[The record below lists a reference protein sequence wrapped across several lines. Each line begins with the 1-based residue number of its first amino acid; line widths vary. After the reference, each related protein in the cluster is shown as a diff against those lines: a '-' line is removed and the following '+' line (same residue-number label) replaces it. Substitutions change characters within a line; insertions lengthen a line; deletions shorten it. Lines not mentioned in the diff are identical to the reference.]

1 MEFSNPLLRR
11 YRSDRRKL
19 LEFLMSSG
27 LIGKITT
34 PAGPITPFSNIDFD
48 AISIDYV
55 LECVQSGGVLDVSEA
70 TKRYYFESAHPVMRH
85 LQSGDVFYLHSDP
98 RSAGSPPHRV
108 PPSII
113 THQREFVESRNSQLS
128 NPAGE
133 RSPLSS
139 KQVTAAPDIN
149 GLHNASILSVGLL
162 DDDMRESAYE
172 VFLASMLFSG
182 VEIHSTEGKKREKPS
197 KFLAGLKNRRD
208 KRQTE
213 RHIESESPERHF
225 KISEAADTFIR
236 RRLTQF
242 ATGKSCEPIDIPQLS
257 LVLLTGVLRSDFPTF
272 SSFQFLLAFLVNCNT
287 SADGQEIYLPIVAHE
302 EAMTGLQANVFE
314 ELVSSDDRNTE
325 KQLIGTS
332 LGKIRNAQEW
342 DIKMS
347 PSQRGDVL
355 LTLRQVALAFSSI
368 PGRFGVE
375 GETYYWTTGYH
386 LNVRLYEKLLC
397 GVFDILEDGQ
407 LIEEAQ
413 EILKLMKLTW
423 SMLGI
428 TERLHHA
435 LFAWVLFKQFVATEE
450 AVLLDY
456 AICEVERVLSAGVY
470 DDKEVAYLKSLTCG
484 TIGNGCEIRLNLLQ
498 SIFSSITSWCDS
510 KLQDYHL
517 HFSQKSSFF
526 ERVLTMG
533 LSAGVQDFVPH
544 GNNQFAGSCLP
555 NEMAREKIGKYVE
568 KSLDA
573 ACTRVT
579 ELTTIGSVKD
589 KMHPLAVLASELRLI
604 AEKDL
609 SLFAPVLRSWY
620 PRCAIVSAKT
630 LHQFYGERLKPFLK
644 DITCLT
650 EDVRKVLPGAYAL
663 ERCLIQLYSSAC
675 EENDSQYCQEFDHY
689 PIAEISRSIIL
700 DWVVAQHDR
709 ILEWTGRAFD
719 LEDWEPL
726 SLQQKQAAS
735 AVEVF
740 RIIEE
745 VYFAITLE
753 VLALKIGQ
761 ESCLVH
767 NSRSDFSA
775 LGPATGFNLMT
786 VDQFFEW
793 SLPMDI
799 THLQALLS
807 IIFHSLDN
815 YLVKVVSQ
823 LGKLFQEVEKFLK
836 IEKQSLYPPTP
847 PLTRYKE
854 ATFPIVKKKAVESF
868 IIDNE
873 IYKQLDE
880 LTASKLCIRLNT
892 FRYFQKQISALEDG
906 IRKSW
911 VSVTSYQTDRHC
923 LQALTG
929 KTSETSETTD
939 VNAESVS
946 ELFVATLDCIRDSAA
961 NAIRKTSDFLGT
973 KIVFW
978 DMRDSFLYYL
988 YHGGVEGNRL
998 DGVLPQF
1005 DSVLNNICGLI
1016 DDTIRDLVV
1025 SNIWKASL
1033 EGFMWVLLD
1042 GGPSRAFSDTDITMI
1057 EEDFNMLKDLFVA
1070 DGEGLPRSLVEE
1082 QAKFYHQIL
1091 NLFSLKTESLI
1102 RMLMASS
1109 EHISVGVSS
1118 HKYGQRYLGDAQTL
1132 IRVLC
1137 HKKDREASMFLK
1149 THYRLPSSSEYDD
1162 ETAVED
1168 SSFSSPL
1175 VSDIWKRSTS
1185 FRWSDK
1191 EASMS
1196 LNRTSYKHLQTGD
1209 KPLGPYA
1216 ASEELYSSQVAWC
1229 RGKSRVSETG
1239 GMHGAICFGLITE
1252 IDLVSFTGFEKDQFM
1267 IIEFFV
1273 VD

>member
-1 MEFSNPLLRR
+1 MESSNPLLRR

-27 LIGKITT
+27 IIGKITT
-34 PAGPITPFSNIDFD
+34 PAGPTTSFSNIDFD

-55 LECVQSGGVLDVSEA
+55 LECVESGGVLDVSEA
-70 TKRYYFESAHPVMRH
+70 TKRYYFDSTHPVMRH

-98 RSAGSPPHRV
+98 DAAGSPPHRV
-108 PPSII
+108 PPPII
-113 THQREFVESRNSQLS
+113 TNQREFVESRNSQWS

-133 RSPLSS
+133 RSQLPS
-139 KQVTAAPDIN
+139 KQATAAPDIN
-149 GLHNASILSVGLL
+149 SLHNASILSVGLPTLKTGLL
-162 DDDMRESAYE
+162 DDDMQESAYE
-172 VFLASMLFSG
+172 VFLACMLFSG
-182 VEIHSTEGKKREKPS
+182 VEIHSTEGKKREKSS

-208 KRQTE
+208 KRHTE

-225 KISEAADTFIR
+225 KVLDTIRIQMQISEAADTFIR

-242 ATGKSCEPIDIPQLS
+242 ATGKSCESIDIPQLS
-257 LVLLTGVLRSDFPTF
+257 LVLLTGALRSDFP
-272 SSFQFLLAFLVNCNT
+272 SEKS
-287 SADGQEIYLPIVAHE
+287 YLKWKNR
-302 EAMTGLQANVFE
+302 QASVFE
-314 ELVSSDDRNTE
+314 ELVSSDDRKTE

-332 LGKIRNAQEW
+332 LEKIRNAQEW

-347 PSQRGDVL
+347 PSQRSDVL

-386 LNVRLYEKLLC
+386 LNIRLYEKLLC

-407 LIEEAQ
+407 LIEEA
-413 EILKLMKLTW
+413 EEVLKLMKLTW

-470 DDKEVAYLKSLTCG
+470 DDKEVAYLKSLTCF

-498 SIFSSITSWCDS
+498 SIFSSITSWCES
-510 KLQDYHL
+510 KLLDYHL

-526 ERVLTMG
+526 ERVLTLV

-555 NEMAREKIGKYVE
+555 DEMAREKIKKYVE

-573 ACTRVT
+573 ACKRVT
-579 ELTTIGSVKD
+579 ELTTIGSAKD
-589 KMHPLAVLASELRLI
+589 KMHPLAILASELRLI

-609 SLFAPVLRSWY
+609 SLFAPVLRRWY

-650 EDVRKVLPGAYAL
+650 DDVRKVLPAAYAL

-675 EENDSQYCQEFDHY
+675 EGNDSQYCQEFDHY

-726 SLQQKQAAS
+726 SFQQKQAAS

-745 VYFAITLE
+745 
-753 VLALKIGQ
+753 
-761 ESCLVH
+761 
-767 NSRSDFSA
+767 
-775 LGPATGFNLMT
+775 T

-823 LGKLFQEVEKFLK
+823 LV
-836 IEKQSLYPPTP
+836 EKQSLYPPTP

-868 IIDNE
+868 IIDDE

-923 LQALTG
+923 LQAYSPFHSATG
-929 KTSETSETTD
+929 KTSGNSETTD

-998 DGVLPQF
+998 DDVLPQF
-1005 DSVLNNICGLI
+1005 DSVLNNICGLV

-1042 GGPSRAFSDTDITMI
+1042 GGPSRAFSDTDIPMI

-1118 HKYGQRYLGDAQTL
+1118 HKYGQRYLGDAHTL

-1137 HKKDREASMFLK
+1137 HKKDREASTFLK

-1162 ETAVED
+1162 ETAVEN

-1175 VSDIWKRSTS
+1175 ASDIWKRSTS
-1185 FRWSDK
+1185 FSWSEK
-1191 EASMS
+1191 GHSSFRSIKKKLQEA
-1196 LNRTSYKHLQTGD
+1196 TWK
-1209 KPLGPYA
+1209 
-1216 ASEELYSSQVAWC
+1216 
-1229 RGKSRVSETG
+1229 
-1239 GMHGAICFGLITE
+1239 
-1252 IDLVSFTGFEKDQFM
+1252 
-1267 IIEFFV
+1267 
-1273 VD
+1273 

>member
-1 MEFSNPLLRR
+1 M
-11 YRSDRRKL
+11 
-19 LEFLMSSG
+19 
-27 LIGKITT
+27 
-34 PAGPITPFSNIDFD
+34 
-48 AISIDYV
+48 
-55 LECVQSGGVLDVSEA
+55 Q
-70 TKRYYFESAHPVMRH
+70 
-85 LQSGDVFYLHSDP
+85 
-98 RSAGSPPHRV
+98 
-108 PPSII
+108 
-113 THQREFVESRNSQLS
+113 
-128 NPAGE
+128 
-133 RSPLSS
+133 
-139 KQVTAAPDIN
+139 
-149 GLHNASILSVGLL
+149 
-162 DDDMRESAYE
+162 ESAYE
-172 VFLASMLFSG
+172 VFLACMLFSG
-182 VEIHSTEGKKREKPS
+182 VEIHSTEGKKREKSS

-208 KRQTE
+208 KRHTE

-225 KISEAADTFIR
+225 KVLDTIRIQMQISEAADTFIR

-242 ATGKSCEPIDIPQLS
+242 ATGKSCESIDIPQLS
-257 LVLLTGVLRSDFPTF
+257 LVLLTGALRSDFP
-272 SSFQFLLAFLVNCNT
+272 SEKS
-287 SADGQEIYLPIVAHE
+287 YLKWKNR
-302 EAMTGLQANVFE
+302 QASVFE
-314 ELVSSDDRNTE
+314 ELVSSDDRKTE

-332 LGKIRNAQEW
+332 LEKIRNAQEW

-347 PSQRGDVL
+347 PSQRSDVL

-386 LNVRLYEKLLC
+386 LNIRLYEKLLC

-407 LIEEAQ
+407 LIEEA
-413 EILKLMKLTW
+413 EEVLKLMKLTW

-470 DDKEVAYLKSLTCG
+470 DDKEVAYLKSLTCF

-498 SIFSSITSWCDS
+498 SIFSSITSWCES
-510 KLQDYHL
+510 KLLDYHL

-526 ERVLTMG
+526 ERVLTLV

-555 NEMAREKIGKYVE
+555 DEMAREKIKKYVE

-573 ACTRVT
+573 ACKRVT
-579 ELTTIGSVKD
+579 ELTTIGSAKD
-589 KMHPLAVLASELRLI
+589 KMHPLAILASELRLI

-609 SLFAPVLRSWY
+609 SLFAPVLRRWY

-650 EDVRKVLPGAYAL
+650 DDVRKVLPAAYAL

-675 EENDSQYCQEFDHY
+675 EGNDSQYCQEFDHY

-726 SLQQKQAAS
+726 SFQQKQAAS

-745 VYFAITLE
+745 
-753 VLALKIGQ
+753 
-761 ESCLVH
+761 
-767 NSRSDFSA
+767 
-775 LGPATGFNLMT
+775 T

-823 LGKLFQEVEKFLK
+823 LV
-836 IEKQSLYPPTP
+836 EKQSLYPPTP

-868 IIDNE
+868 IIDDE

-923 LQALTG
+923 LQAYSPFHSATG
-929 KTSETSETTD
+929 KTSGNSETTD

-998 DGVLPQF
+998 DDVLPQF
-1005 DSVLNNICGLI
+1005 DSVLNNICGLV

-1042 GGPSRAFSDTDITMI
+1042 GGPSRAFSDTDIPMI

-1118 HKYGQRYLGDAQTL
+1118 HKYGQRYLGDAHTL

-1137 HKKDREASMFLK
+1137 HKKDREASTFLK

-1162 ETAVED
+1162 ETAVEN

-1175 VSDIWKRSTS
+1175 ASDIWKRSTS
-1185 FRWSDK
+1185 FSWSEK
-1191 EASMS
+1191 GHSSFRSIKKKLQEA
-1196 LNRTSYKHLQTGD
+1196 TWK
-1209 KPLGPYA
+1209 
-1216 ASEELYSSQVAWC
+1216 
-1229 RGKSRVSETG
+1229 
-1239 GMHGAICFGLITE
+1239 
-1252 IDLVSFTGFEKDQFM
+1252 
-1267 IIEFFV
+1267 
-1273 VD
+1273 

>member
-34 PAGPITPFSNIDFD
+34 PAGPITSFSNIDFD

-55 LECVQSGGVLDVSEA
+55 LEMFSP
-70 TKRYYFESAHPVMRH
+70 KRVNIDNFLMIQVDNLCRWFKLHRH

-113 THQREFVESRNSQLS
+113 THQREFVESRNSQWS

-149 GLHNASILSVGLL
+149 GLHNASILSVGLPTLKTGLL

-272 SSFQFLLAFLVNCNT
+272 SSFRFLLAFLVNWSFDLTFTIKSIISGSLERRDLAKLKSECVKESVFKICSNT

-332 LGKIRNAQEW
+332 LGKIRNAPEW

-347 PSQRGDVL
+347 PSQRSDVL

-386 LNVRLYEKLLC
+386 LNIRLYEKLLC

-609 SLFAPVLRSWY
+609 SLFAPILRSWY

-745 VYFAITLE
+745 
-753 VLALKIGQ
+753 
-761 ESCLVH
+761 
-767 NSRSDFSA
+767 
-775 LGPATGFNLMT
+775 
-786 VDQFFEW
+786 
-793 SLPMDI
+793 
-799 THLQALLS
+799 
-807 IIFHSLDN
+807 
-815 YLVKVVSQ
+815 
-823 LGKLFQEVEKFLK
+823 
-836 IEKQSLYPPTP
+836 
-847 PLTRYKE
+847 
-854 ATFPIVKKKAVESF
+854 
-868 IIDNE
+868 
-873 IYKQLDE
+873 
-880 LTASKLCIRLNT
+880 
-892 FRYFQKQISALEDG
+892 
-906 IRKSW
+906 
-911 VSVTSYQTDRHC
+911 
-923 LQALTG
+923 
-929 KTSETSETTD
+929 
-939 VNAESVS
+939 
-946 ELFVATLDCIRDSAA
+946 
-961 NAIRKTSDFLGT
+961 
-973 KIVFW
+973 
-978 DMRDSFLYYL
+978 
-988 YHGGVEGNRL
+988 
-998 DGVLPQF
+998 
-1005 DSVLNNICGLI
+1005 VLNNICGLI

-1168 SSFSSPL
+1168 SSFGSPL

-1191 EASMS
+1191 GHSSFRRATNLWVLTQQVKNCTARRSLGVGARAECLKQEACTEQFALALSQRLILFHLLVS
-1196 LNRTSYKHLQTGD
+1196 KRTS
-1209 KPLGPYA
+1209 
-1216 ASEELYSSQVAWC
+1216 S
-1229 RGKSRVSETG
+1229 
-1239 GMHGAICFGLITE
+1239 
-1252 IDLVSFTGFEKDQFM
+1252 
-1267 IIEFFV
+1267 
-1273 VD
+1273 

>member
-34 PAGPITPFSNIDFD
+34 PAGPITSFSNIDFD

-70 TKRYYFESAHPVMRH
+70 TKRYYFESAHPVMVRNAEKI
-85 LQSGDVFYLHSDP
+85 VPDP

-113 THQREFVESRNSQLS
+113 THQREFVESRNSQWS

-149 GLHNASILSVGLL
+149 GLHNASILSVGLPTLKTGLL

-225 KISEAADTFIR
+225 KELVGHSVLQLNIKEKRYMKKLMNMSTF
-236 RRLTQF
+236 L
-242 ATGKSCEPIDIPQLS
+242 A
-257 LVLLTGVLRSDFPTF
+257 F
-272 SSFQFLLAFLVNCNT
+272 SSFRFLLAFLVNCNT

-332 LGKIRNAQEW
+332 LGKIRNAQ
-342 DIKMS
+342 
-347 PSQRGDVL
+347 
-355 LTLRQVALAFSSI
+355 
-368 PGRFGVE
+368 
-375 GETYYWTTGYH
+375 
-386 LNVRLYEKLLC
+386 
-397 GVFDILEDGQ
+397 
-407 LIEEAQ
+407 
-413 EILKLMKLTW
+413 
-423 SMLGI
+423 
-428 TERLHHA
+428 
-435 LFAWVLFKQFVATEE
+435 
-450 AVLLDY
+450 
-456 AICEVERVLSAGVY
+456 
-470 DDKEVAYLKSLTCG
+470 
-484 TIGNGCEIRLNLLQ
+484 
-498 SIFSSITSWCDS
+498 
-510 KLQDYHL
+510 
-517 HFSQKSSFF
+517 
-526 ERVLTMG
+526 
-533 LSAGVQDFVPH
+533 
-544 GNNQFAGSCLP
+544 
-555 NEMAREKIGKYVE
+555 
-568 KSLDA
+568 
-573 ACTRVT
+573 
-579 ELTTIGSVKD
+579 
-589 KMHPLAVLASELRLI
+589 
-604 AEKDL
+604 
-609 SLFAPVLRSWY
+609 
-620 PRCAIVSAKT
+620 
-630 LHQFYGERLKPFLK
+630 
-644 DITCLT
+644 
-650 EDVRKVLPGAYAL
+650 
-663 ERCLIQLYSSAC
+663 
-675 EENDSQYCQEFDHY
+675 
-689 PIAEISRSIIL
+689 IAEISRSIIL

-745 VYFAITLE
+745 
-753 VLALKIGQ
+753 
-761 ESCLVH
+761 
-767 NSRSDFSA
+767 
-775 LGPATGFNLMT
+775 
-786 VDQFFEW
+786 
-793 SLPMDI
+793 
-799 THLQALLS
+799 
-807 IIFHSLDN
+807 
-815 YLVKVVSQ
+815 
-823 LGKLFQEVEKFLK
+823 
-836 IEKQSLYPPTP
+836 
-847 PLTRYKE
+847 
-854 ATFPIVKKKAVESF
+854 
-868 IIDNE
+868 
-873 IYKQLDE
+873 
-880 LTASKLCIRLNT
+880 
-892 FRYFQKQISALEDG
+892 
-906 IRKSW
+906 
-911 VSVTSYQTDRHC
+911 
-923 LQALTG
+923 
-929 KTSETSETTD
+929 
-939 VNAESVS
+939 
-946 ELFVATLDCIRDSAA
+946 
-961 NAIRKTSDFLGT
+961 
-973 KIVFW
+973 
-978 DMRDSFLYYL
+978 
-988 YHGGVEGNRL
+988 
-998 DGVLPQF
+998 
-1005 DSVLNNICGLI
+1005 
-1016 DDTIRDLVV
+1016 
-1025 SNIWKASL
+1025 
-1033 EGFMWVLLD
+1033 
-1042 GGPSRAFSDTDITMI
+1042 
-1057 EEDFNMLKDLFVA
+1057 DLFVA

-1168 SSFSSPL
+1168 SSFGSPL

-1196 LNRTSYKHLQTGD
+1196 LNRTSYKHLQTGN

-1216 ASEELYSSQVAWC
+1216 ASEELYSSQVTWC